1 MTTNDL
7 FQEIET
13 LSPIQ
18 LESVYSFVYRLK
30 HPDYMT
36 ASLNE
41 EDKIEPFA
49 NEREA
54 LDFANY
60 YAGRMLNGTR

>member
-18 LESVYSFVYRLK
+18 LESVYSFVYLLK
-30 HPDYMT
+30 HPNYT
-36 ASLNE
+36 AASINE
-41 EDKIEPFA
+41 EENIEPFT
-49 NEREA
+49 NERDA

-60 YAGRMLNGTR
+60 YSGKMLNETR